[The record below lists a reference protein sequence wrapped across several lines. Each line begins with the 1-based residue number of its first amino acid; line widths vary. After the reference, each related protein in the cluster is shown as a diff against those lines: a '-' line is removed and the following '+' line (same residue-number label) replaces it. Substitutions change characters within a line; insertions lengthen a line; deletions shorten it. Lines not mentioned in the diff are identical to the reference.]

1 MRPLVLIL
9 VSLAACGFEPLK
21 GEPIAYPV
29 ELARSGSQALTAVVD
44 VENGLPYDG
53 CSYPI
58 SISGVR
64 HAASPATKQL
74 VSNFAT
80 RIGTTKATITYR
92 LTGGTTTVECGWGS
106 QQILPEIEVLS
117 IVAVVSSGLA
127 TITNGL
133 PYDGCSYPV
142 EVNGV
147 RYAPTAASKGLVET
161 YASQRT
167 GTMSVTVDYLLP
179 GTMGQ
184 VECGWGGKELLPEID
199 VKAIRP

>member
-1 MRPLVLIL
+1 MRSLVLLL

-21 GEPIAYPV
+21 GEPIAYSV
-29 ELARSGSQALTAVVD
+29 ELATAGNQPLTALVD

-58 SISGVR
+58 SINGVR

-74 VSNFAT
+74 VSAFAT
-80 RIGTTKATITYR
+80 RAGTTKATITYR
-92 LTGGTTTVECGWGS
+92 LTGGTTTVDCGWGS
-106 QQILPEIEVLS
+106 TQTLPEIEVLS
-117 IVAVVSSGLA
+117 IVAIMNTGVAV
-127 TITNGL
+127 ITNGL

-167 GTMSVTVDYLLP
+167 GTMSVTIDYLLP

-184 VECGWGGKELLPEID
+184 VECGWGGTEQLPEID